1 MTKEKLIEQIMAECE
16 KDGEPVTRV
25 EATEMAEMELKAKE
39 NCRRYEND
47 KTTRKKP
54 QREKKI
60 DTEKM
65 RLIELLNYCLLEPS
79 AVDSEF
85 PFKIEFVSVVNE
97 QKEITFSVGEN
108 NYSVTLT
115 KHRNKK

>member
-1 MTKEKLIEQIMAECE
+1 MDKEKLIKQIMVECE
-16 KDGEPVTRV
+16 KEGEPVTRE
-25 EATEMAEMELKAKE
+25 EAAEMAEMELRAKKD
-39 NCRRYEND
+39 CRRYEND

-60 DTEKM
+60 DAEKVAIIDFIVSFLKCSK
-65 RLIELLNYCLLEPS
+65 LITAKNT
-79 AVDSEF
+79 
-85 PFKIEFVSVVNE
+85 IMIVNP
-97 QKEITFSVGEN
+97 QKEITFSIGEN